1 MKPSNAKP
9 KNNMATKNI
18 AIDLTKHLI
27 ACGVKIIALPG
38 GFVQLM
44 GKYGSVFLTHD
55 ITTLGPKQLE
65 QLCGDFVVG

>member
-1 MKPSNAKP
+1 MKPFKANP
-9 KNNMATKNI
+9 KNKMATKNI

-44 GKYGSVFLTHD
+44 GKYGRSF
-55 ITTLGPKQLE
+55 
-65 QLCGDFVVG
+65 